1 MKQREFYIKHINQYL
16 IGPGVNQNIFGFDAK
31 NELLNN
37 YPLQAYY
44 SGILFP
50 EIELA
55 NSENEKNQTTDNSD
69 FTEQGTKEQDK
80 IIENNTGQ
88 KENIKNKEETE
99 RSYSEVNSYFPS
111 NNGLTF
117 CIGTETK
124 NIDVTFSAGRY
135 IDIFNK
141 DKKQIKIKINKNEF
155 EQLKD
160 TSNDYSFEFA
170 ENVDYAPI
178 NKEEG
183 WLFISKE
190 ISENVGTT
198 KHKISNYKKKIK
210 DLRIINPYEDP
221 ILKKFDLITGGVY
234 FKRKELLEPVKITL
248 LEDDE
253 FTVTDKKNTE
263 IKIDTEESSFPIF
276 TNENNEIIAKC
287 FVKII
292 TENGKRYVK
301 LLLANTS
308 PKHPRN
314 KFSFGKEPLNEKC
327 LFQTKIEVNANLQPY
342 KNELSENKYD
352 FEASLINHQYRNLNS
367 YGIGH
372 SCAVQWET
380 EKPSN
385 IFTTFL
391 PKVKVRSVSNEFR
404 KENEHLKEIA
414 NIKNLSVWTPFD
426 KEIICQKLTEFVK
439 GYDNWIVEQ
448 EKLSEKEPSNKNY
461 ADNLIKEQKYNSKR
475 LHKNIEILKNNPDV
489 FDAFLLANTAMY
501 IQMIISIDEK
511 FGKKEK
517 ELIDFDKIFEE
528 DTNVSYTSLKYFE
541 NYEPKKPII
550 YYPFQLSFLLL
561 NIESITDKNATDRN
575 DIVDLLWFP
584 TGGGK
589 TEAYLAVTAL
599 TIIWRRFKNPDNLE
613 GVSVIMRYTLRLLTA
628 QQFERASKLI
638 VALEFMNRR
647 QEEIPTNKLNT
658 SKINLGSSKK
668 AISIGMWVGGATT
681 PNKIAIAR
689 DEINDTQGKT
699 LKTQIDELNK
709 AIKKPKN
716 ADSVVNRFQVSAC
729 PWCGCKTITKI
740 PKTDEFSHA
749 FYVNKTFT
757 IECLNNKC
765 EFSNKIPIDVVDDS
779 LYINP
784 PTLLFATVDKFAQL
798 SHREEGNL
806 FFHSKPN
813 DNGLPPDLII
823 QDELHLLNGPLGSI
837 VGLFEVIVENL
848 STKENHKPKI
858 IASTATTRNTQRQV
872 GNLYGNRT
880 VNIFP
885 PQGLTYDDNY
895 FSFTDTKKTG
905 QRLHVGFMPTGKTS
919 IDTQVRAVLP
929 NLLLAR
935 ILLFK
940 KLKEENNKEKAI
952 DLINNYWT
960 IVSYYNSLK
969 DVGKI
974 YNKVNDEIH
983 SGIKRLHEQFN
994 INNNLY
1000 NFNHYGLINRT
1011 KELTS
1016 RIESTK
1022 IKNYLNELQAD
1033 FQLKSTISK
1042 KGGKYDQVKDT
1053 VDIVL
1058 ASNMF
1063 SVGIDISRLNIMLM
1077 NGQPKNIAEYIQAS
1091 SRVARKH
1098 EGLVI
1103 NLLDAN
1109 RAREKSY
1116 FEHYLPFHEA
1126 YYKYVEPLTVTPF
1139 TDITFEKVLNSILI
1153 SFVRHKKGLYKNE
1166 NAHDFKGDI
1175 ADLEQLI
1182 NDRIPKDENEIFQ
1195 KVKKLLGELKTDWL
1209 SQINTVKQSNIGKS
1223 EKDKIK
1229 LKYKD
1234 LIGKSQKQEQWSLMN
1249 SMREVDTNSIIEIS
1263 LNQSTT
1269 INDEKENVEQ
1279 E

>member
-1 MKQREFYIKHINQYL
+1 MNQREFYIKHIDKYL
-16 IGPGVNQNIFGFDAK
+16 IGPGANNNIFGFEAK

-37 YPLQAYY
+37 YPLQVYY

-50 EIELA
+50 EIEQA
-55 NSENEKNQTTDNSD
+55 NNEIEKNDAIDNAD
-69 FTEQGTKEQDK
+69 YIEQDT
-80 IIENNTGQ
+80 ENQGEKTEENSVQ
-88 KENIKNKEETE
+88 KENIKNKVETE

-117 CIGTETK
+117 CVGTETK
-124 NIDVTFSAGRY
+124 NIDVIFSAGRY
-135 IDIFNK
+135 IDVFKK
-141 DKKQIKIKINKNEF
+141 DKKQIKIKIDKNDFDKLKATNPDYHFPF
-155 EQLKD
+155 EE
-160 TSNDYSFEFA
+160 NIAFE
-170 ENVDYAPI
+170 PI
-178 NKEEG
+178 NEKEG
-183 WLFISKE
+183 WLFLKKE
-190 ISENVGTT
+190 IAENIVVS
-198 KHKISNYKKKIK
+198 KREISNYKKKIK
-210 DLRIINPYEDP
+210 DLKILNPYEDP

-234 FKRKELLEPVKITL
+234 FKRKELLKNIKITL
-248 LEDDE
+248 LEDDN
-253 FTVTDKKNTE
+253 FTVTDKNNTE
-263 IKIDTEESSFPIF
+263 IETDTEENSFPIF
-276 TNENNEIIAKC
+276 RNDDNEIIAKC

-292 TENGKRYVK
+292 QENGKKYIK

-314 KFSFGKEPLNEKC
+314 KFSFGKELLNEKC

-352 FEASLINHQYRNLNS
+352 FEASLINYQYRNLNS

-380 EKPSN
+380 EKPLK

-404 KENEHLKEIA
+404 KENEQLKEIA

-426 KEIICQKLTEFVK
+426 KEIICKKLTEFVK
-439 GYDNWIVEQ
+439 GYDNWIGTQKE
-448 EKLSEKEPSNKNY
+448 LTNKEPNNKKY
-461 ADNLIKEQKYNSKR
+461 ADNLIKKQEYNSKR
-475 LHKNIEILKNNPDV
+475 LHKNIEILKTNPDV

-501 IQMIISIDEK
+501 IQMIISIDER

-517 ELIDFDKIFEE
+517 ELADFEKIFN
-528 DTNVSYTSLKYFE
+528 DNKNISYKSLEYFE

-561 NIESITDKNATDRN
+561 NIESITDKTATDRN

-599 TIIWRRFKNPDNLE
+599 TIIWRRLKYPDNFE

-647 QEEIPTNKLNT
+647 QKEIPTNKLHT
-658 SKINLGSSKK
+658 SEINFGNPKK
-668 AISIGMWVGGATT
+668 AISIGMWVGGSTT
-681 PNKIAIAR
+681 PNKIAVAR

-699 LKTQIDELNK
+699 LKTQIDELNR
-709 AIKKPKN
+709 ATEKPKN

-729 PWCGCKTITKI
+729 PWCGCKTITKNPI
-740 PKTDEFSHA
+740 TDKFIHA
-749 FYVNKTFT
+749 FTVDKTFE
-757 IECLNNKC
+757 IECLNKKC

-806 FFHSKPN
+806 FFNSLN
-813 DNGLPPDLII
+813 DNIPPDLII

-837 VGLFEVIVENL
+837 VGLFEMIVENL
-848 STKENHKPKI
+848 STKKNHKPKI
-858 IASTATTRNTQRQV
+858 IASTATTRNTQKQV

-940 KLKEENNKEKAI
+940 KIKEENNKEEAI

-960 IVSYYNSLK
+960 IVSYYNTLK

-994 INNNLY
+994 INNYLY

-1033 FQLKSTISK
+1033 FQLKPTTSK

-1098 EGLVI
+1098 EGLI
-1103 NLLDAN
+1103 LNLLDAN

-1153 SFVRHKKGLYKNE
+1153 SFVRHKKGLNKNE
-1166 NAHDFKGDI
+1166 NAQDFEGNI
-1175 ADLEQLI
+1175 ADLEKLI
-1182 NDRIPKDENEIFQ
+1182 NNRIPKDETGIFQ
-1195 KVKKLLGELKTDWL
+1195 KAKKILDKLKIDWL
-1209 SQINTVKQSNIGKS
+1209 EKIDTVNRSNIGKS
-1223 EKDKIK
+1223 EKDKTK

-1234 LIGKSQKQEQWSLMN
+1234 LIKHSQKQEQWSLMN

-1269 INDEKENVEQ
+1269 VNDEKKNMEQ

>member
-50 EIELA
+50 EIEQA

-69 FTEQGTKEQDK
+69 FTEQDTKEQDK
-80 IIENNTGQ
+80 ITENNTGQ
-88 KENIKNKEETE
+88 KENVKNKEETE

-124 NIDVTFSAGRY
+124 NIDVTFSGGRY

-170 ENVDYAPI
+170 ENVDYEPI

-198 KHKISNYKKKIK
+198 KHKTSNYKKKIK
-210 DLRIINPYEDP
+210 DLGVINPYEDP

-234 FKRKELLEPVKITL
+234 FKRKELLKSVIITL
-248 LEDDE
+248 EDNK
-253 FTVTDKKNTE
+253 FTVTDKEDTTE
-263 IKIDTEESSFPIF
+263 IKIDTEEYSFPIF
-276 TNENNEIIAKC
+276 KNEENKIIAKC
-287 FVKII
+287 FIKII
-292 TENGKRYVK
+292 PENGKKYIK

-308 PKHPRN
+308 PKQPRN
-314 KFSFGKEPLNEKC
+314 KFSFGKEVLNEKC
-327 LFQTKIEVNANLQPY
+327 LFQTKIEVNVNLQPY
-342 KNELSENKYD
+342 KNELIENKYD
-352 FEASLINHQYRNLNS
+352 FEASLINYQYRNLSS

-380 EKPSN
+380 ENLTN

-404 KENEHLKEIA
+404 EENEHLKKIA
-414 NIKNLSVWTPFD
+414 EIKNLSVWTPFD
-426 KEIICQKLTEFVK
+426 KETICQKLTDFVK
-439 GYDNWIVEQ
+439 GYDSWIIEQ
-448 EKLSEKEPSNKNY
+448 ENLSSKEPNNKKY
-461 ADNLIKEQKYNSKR
+461 ADNLIKGQKYNSER

-489 FDAFLLANTAMY
+489 FDTFLLANTAMY

-528 DTNVSYTSLKYFE
+528 DKSINYKSLEYFK

-561 NIESITDKNATDRN
+561 NIESITDKTATDRN

-599 TIIWRRFKNPDNLE
+599 TIIWRRFKNPNNFE

-647 QEEIPTNKLNT
+647 QNEIPTNKLHT
-658 SKINLGSSKK
+658 SKIAFGNPKK

-681 PNKIAIAR
+681 PNKIAVAR

-699 LKTQIDELNK
+699 LKTQIDELNR
-709 AIKKPKN
+709 AIEKPKN
-716 ADSVVNRFQVSAC
+716 AKSIINPFQVTAC

-740 PKTDEFSHA
+740 SKTNEFSHA
-749 FYVNKTFT
+749 FYVKDTFE
-757 IECLNNKC
+757 IECLNKKC
-765 EFSNKIPIDVVDDS
+765 EFSNKIPIDVVDES
-779 LYINP
+779 LYKNP

-798 SHREEGNL
+798 SHREEGHL
-806 FFHSKPN
+806 FFNSLN
-813 DNGLPPDLII
+813 DNMPPDLII

-837 VGLFEVIVENL
+837 VGLFEMIVENL

-858 IASTATTRNTQRQV
+858 IASTATTRNTQKQV

-983 SGIKRLHEQFN
+983 SGIKRLHEEFN
-994 INNNLY
+994 INNHQY

-1022 IKNYLNELQAD
+1022 IKNYLNELQAN
-1033 FQLKSTISK
+1033 FKLKTSTS
-1042 KGGKYDQVKDT
+1042 GKYDQVKDT

-1091 SRVARKH
+1091 SRAARKH
-1098 EGLVI
+1098 EGVII

-1153 SFVRHKKGLYKNE
+1153 SFVRHKEGLYKNE
-1166 NAHDFKGDI
+1166 NAHDFKGNV
-1175 ADLEQLI
+1175 ADLEKLI
-1182 NDRIPKDENEIFQ
+1182 NDRIPKDETGIFQ
-1195 KVKKLLGELKTDWL
+1195 KAKKLLDKLKIDWLEKTDTVNR
-1209 SQINTVKQSNIGKS
+1209 SNTGKS
-1223 EKDKIK
+1223 EKDKEK

-1234 LIGKSQKQEQWSLMN
+1234 LIKKSQKQDQWSLMN

-1263 LNQSTT
+1263 LNQSTK
-1269 INDEKENVEQ
+1269 INNEKEDVEQ

>member
-1 MKQREFYIKHINQYL
+1 MNQREFYIKHIDRYL
-16 IGPGVNQNIFGFDAK
+16 IGPGANNNIFGFDAK

-50 EIELA
+50 EIEQA
-55 NSENEKNQTTDNSD
+55 KSEIDKEQTTDNSD
-69 FTEQGTKEQDK
+69 FIEQDAEEQD
-80 IIENNTGQ
+80 ENTEKDTGQ
-88 KENIKNKEETE
+88 KENVNDKGETE

-117 CIGTETK
+117 CVGTETK
-124 NIDVTFSAGRY
+124 TIDVLFSAGRY
-135 IDIFNK
+135 IDVFNK
-141 DKKQIKIKINKNEF
+141 DKKQIKIKIYKNDFDKLKATNPDYQFPF
-155 EQLKD
+155 ED
-160 TSNDYSFEFA
+160 NIAFEA
-170 ENVDYAPI
+170 I
-178 NKEEG
+178 NEQEG
-183 WLFISKE
+183 WLFLKKE
-190 ISENVGTT
+190 IVKDSVIASKRE
-198 KHKISNYKKKIK
+198 ISNYKRKMKNLGKSVYDDKLI
-210 DLRIINPYEDP
+210 
-221 ILKKFDLITGGVY
+221 KKFDLITGGVY
-234 FKRKELLEPVKITL
+234 FKRKELLKSVIITL
-248 LEDDE
+248 EDNK
-253 FTVTDKKNTE
+253 FTVTDKEDTAE
-263 IKIDTEESSFPIF
+263 IKVDTEEYSFPIF
-276 TNENNEIIAKC
+276 KDEEGKIIAKC

-292 TENGKRYVK
+292 PENGKKYIK

-314 KFSFGKEPLNEKC
+314 KFSFGKETLNEKC

-342 KNELSENKYD
+342 KNELIENKYD
-352 FEASLINHQYRNLNS
+352 FEASLINYQYRNLNS

-372 SCAVQWET
+372 SCAVQWDT
-380 EKPSN
+380 ENPTN

-404 KENEHLKEIA
+404 EENEHLKEIA

-426 KEIICQKLTEFVK
+426 KETICQKLTDFVK

-448 EKLSEKEPSNKNY
+448 ENLSGKEPNYKKY
-461 ADNLIKEQKYNSKR
+461 ADNLIKGQKYNSER
-475 LHKNIEILKNNPDV
+475 LHKNIEILRNNPDV
-489 FDAFLLANTAMY
+489 FDTFLLANTAMY

-517 ELIDFDKIFEE
+517 ELIDFKKIFEE
-528 DTNVSYTSLKYFE
+528 DKNINYKSLEYFE
-541 NYEPKKPII
+541 NYKPERPII

-561 NIESITDKNATDRN
+561 NIESITDKTATDRN

-599 TIIWRRFKNPDNLE
+599 TIIWRRFKNPENFE

-638 VALEFMNRR
+638 VALEFMNR
-647 QEEIPTNKLNT
+647 QQNEIPTNKLHT
-658 SKINLGSSKK
+658 SKIAFGNPKK

-681 PNKIAIAR
+681 PNKIADAR

-709 AIKKPKN
+709 ATDKPKN

-740 PKTDEFSHA
+740 PKTNEFSHA

-837 VGLFEVIVENL
+837 VGLFEMIVENL

-858 IASTATTRNTQRQV
+858 IASTATTRNTQKQV

-940 KLKEENNKEKAI
+940 KLKEEAI

-1033 FQLKSTISK
+1033 FQLKSTTSK

-1091 SRVARKH
+1091 SRAARKY
-1098 EGLVI
+1098 EGLI
-1103 NLLDAN
+1103 LNLLDAN

-1153 SFVRHKKGLYKNE
+1153 SFIRHKKGLCKKE

-1175 ADLEQLI
+1175 ADLEKLI
-1182 NDRIPKDENEIFQ
+1182 NERIPKDENGIFE
-1195 KVKKLLGELKTDWL
+1195 KAKNIITNLKTDWL
-1209 SQINTVKQSNIGKS
+1209 EKIDTIKRSNTGKP
-1223 EKDKIK
+1223 EKDKEK

-1234 LIGKSQKQEQWSLMN
+1234 LIEKSQKQDQWSLMN

>member
-1 MKQREFYIKHINQYL
+1 MNQREFYIKHIDRYL
-16 IGPGVNQNIFGFDAK
+16 IGPGANNNIFGFDAK

-50 EIELA
+50 EIKQAQSSGEIA
-55 NSENEKNQTTDNSD
+55 ETDDNSNYQ
-69 FTEQGTKEQDK
+69 EQETVEQ
-80 IIENNTGQ
+80 ENNTVENTGQ
-88 KENIKNKEETE
+88 KEIIKNKKEIE

-117 CIGTETK
+117 CVETKTK
-124 NIDVTFSAGRY
+124 NINVIFSAGRY
-135 IDIFNK
+135 INIFNK

-160 TSNDYSFEFA
+160 TSNDYSFEFS
-170 ENVDYAPI
+170 ENIDYDPI

-210 DLRIINPYEDP
+210 DFTSINPYEDP

-248 LEDDE
+248 LEDDK

-276 TNENNEIIAKC
+276 INEKNEIIAKC

-292 TENGKRYVK
+292 TENGKKYVK

-314 KFSFGKEPLNEKC
+314 KFSFGKETLNEKC

-342 KNELSENKYD
+342 KNKLTENKYD
-352 FEASLINHQYRNLNS
+352 FEASLINYQYRNLNS

-372 SCAVQWET
+372 SCAVQWKT
-380 EKPSN
+380 ENLTN

-404 KENEHLKEIA
+404 EENEHLKKIA
-414 NIKNLSVWTPFD
+414 EIKNLSVWTPFD
-426 KEIICQKLTEFVK
+426 KETICQKLTDFVK
-439 GYDNWIVEQ
+439 GYDSWIVEQ
-448 EKLSEKEPSNKNY
+448 ENLSSKEPNNKKY
-461 ADNLIKEQKYNSKR
+461 VVPLIKKQKYNSGR
-475 LHKNIEILKNNPDV
+475 LHKNIEILKKNPDV
-489 FDAFLLANTAMY
+489 FDTFLLANTAMY

-517 ELIDFDKIFEE
+517 ELIDFEKIFK
-528 DTNVSYTSLKYFE
+528 DDKSISYKSLEYFK
-541 NYEPKKPII
+541 NYKPEKPII

-561 NIESITDKNATDRN
+561 NIESITDKTATDRN

-599 TIIWRRFKNPDNLE
+599 TIIWRRFKNPENFE

-647 QEEIPTNKLNT
+647 QNEIPTNKLHT
-658 SKINLGSSKK
+658 SKINFGNPKK

-681 PNKIAIAR
+681 PNKIADAR

-709 AIKKPKN
+709 TTDKPKN

-740 PKTDEFSHA
+740 PKTNEFSHA
-749 FYVNKTFT
+749 FYVKDTFE

-779 LYINP
+779 LYKNP

-798 SHREEGNL
+798 SHREEGHS
-806 FFHSKPN
+806 FFHSLPK
-813 DNGLPPDLII
+813 DRGLPPDLII

-837 VGLFEVIVENL
+837 VGLFEMIVENL
-848 STKENHKPKI
+848 STKGNHKPKI
-858 IASTATTRNTQRQV
+858 IASTATTRNTQKQV
-872 GNLYGNRT
+872 SNLYGNRT

-940 KLKEENNKEKAI
+940 KLVEENNNKGKAI
-952 DLINNYWT
+952 DLI
-960 IVSYYNSLK
+960 
-969 DVGKI
+969 
-974 YNKVNDEIH
+974 
-983 SGIKRLHEQFN
+983 
-994 INNNLY
+994 
-1000 NFNHYGLINRT
+1000 
-1011 KELTS
+1011 
-1016 RIESTK
+1016 
-1022 IKNYLNELQAD
+1022 
-1033 FQLKSTISK
+1033 
-1042 KGGKYDQVKDT
+1042 
-1053 VDIVL
+1053 
-1058 ASNMF
+1058 
-1063 SVGIDISRLNIMLM
+1063 
-1077 NGQPKNIAEYIQAS
+1077 P
-1091 SRVARKH
+1091 
-1098 EGLVI
+1098 
-1103 NLLDAN
+1103 
-1109 RAREKSY
+1109 
-1116 FEHYLPFHEA
+1116 
-1126 YYKYVEPLTVTPF
+1126 
-1139 TDITFEKVLNSILI
+1139 
-1153 SFVRHKKGLYKNE
+1153 
-1166 NAHDFKGDI
+1166 
-1175 ADLEQLI
+1175 
-1182 NDRIPKDENEIFQ
+1182 
-1195 KVKKLLGELKTDWL
+1195 
-1209 SQINTVKQSNIGKS
+1209 
-1223 EKDKIK
+1223 
-1229 LKYKD
+1229 
-1234 LIGKSQKQEQWSLMN
+1234 
-1249 SMREVDTNSIIEIS
+1249 
-1263 LNQSTT
+1263 
-1269 INDEKENVEQ
+1269 
-1279 E
+1279 

>member
-1 MKQREFYIKHINQYL
+1 MNQREFFKKHINQHL
-16 IGPGVNQNIFGFDAK
+16 IGPGANQNVFGFDIQ

-37 YPLQAYY
+37 YPLQVYY

-50 EIELA
+50 EIEQA
-55 NSENEKNQTTDNSD
+55 KSEEEKNETSSNSD
-69 FTEQGTKEQDK
+69 FNEQDIEKKEGVK
-80 IIENNTGQ
+80 INSSQ
-88 KENIKNKEETE
+88 ENIKNVAEIEK
-99 RSYSEVNSYFPS
+99 SYSEVNSFFPS
-111 NNGLTF
+111 NMGLTL
-117 CIGTETK
+117 CVSENTK
-124 NIDVTFSAGRY
+124 KIEVNFSAGKY
-135 IDIFNK
+135 IDIKN
-141 DKKQIKIKINKNEF
+141 DKKQIKIKIDKKDYDKLKSTEPYYQFPF
-155 EQLKD
+155 E
-160 TSNDYSFEFA
+160 
-170 ENVDYAPI
+170 ENIAYEPVT
-178 NKEEG
+178 ETEG
-183 WLFISKE
+183 WFYIQKE
-190 ISENVGTT
+190 IADSVIAT
-198 KHKISNYKKKIK
+198 KRAIGNYKRKMK
-210 DLRIINPYEDP
+210 DLGKSVYDDP
-221 ILKKFDLITGGVY
+221 IIKKLDLITGGVY
-234 FKRKELLEPVKITL
+234 FKREQLNET
-248 LEDDE
+248 
-253 FTVTDKKNTE
+253 FT
-263 IKIDTEESSFPIF
+263 ISLQ
-276 TNENNEIIAKC
+276 ENNKFSVSNNVGNVDVNSEENSFLVFIHENISIAKC

-292 TENGKRYVK
+292 PENGKKYIK
-301 LLLANTS
+301 FLLANTS

-314 KFSFGKEPLNEKC
+314 KFSFGKEVLNEKC
-327 LFQTKIEVNANLQPY
+327 LFQTKIEVDADLQPY
-342 KNELSENKYD
+342 KNQLYDNKYD
-352 FEASLINHQYRNLNS
+352 FEASLINYQYRYLNS

-372 SCAVQWET
+372 SCAVQWDT
-380 EKPSN
+380 ENHTK
-385 IFTTFL
+385 IQTTYL
-391 PKVKVRSVSNEFR
+391 PKTKVRSVSNKFR
-404 KENEHLKEIA
+404 PENEHLKEIA

-426 KEIICQKLTEFVK
+426 KDEICDKLTEFVK
-439 GYDNWIVEQ
+439 GYDNWIVGQ
-448 EKLSEKEPSNKNY
+448 ETLLENEPQNKRY
-461 ADNLIKEQKYNSKR
+461 ADSLIKEQKYNSER
-475 LHKNIEILKNNPDV
+475 LHKNIKILRENPDV

-501 IQMIISIDEK
+501 IQMIVSIENK

-517 ELIDFDKIFEE
+517 ELADIEKILEGDDKLYKSI
-528 DTNVSYTSLKYFE
+528 KYFE
-541 NYEPKKPII
+541 NYKPIKPII

-561 NIESITDKNATDRN
+561 NIESITNKNATDRN
-575 DIVDLLWFP
+575 DFVDLLWFP

-599 TIIWRRFKNPDNLE
+599 TIIWRRFKYPENFD

-638 VALEFMNRR
+638 VALEFLNRR
-647 QEEIPTNKLNT
+647 QNEIPTNKLNN
-658 SKINLGSSKK
+658 SKLHLGNSKK
-668 AISIGMWVGGATT
+668 PISIGMWVGGATT
-681 PNKIAIAR
+681 PNKIADAR
-689 DEINDTQGKT
+689 DEINNTQGKT

-709 AIKKPKN
+709 AKKKQKN
-716 ADSVVNRFQVSAC
+716 ADSVVNRFQVTAC
-729 PWCGCKTITKI
+729 PWCGCKTITTI
-740 PKTDEFSHA
+740 PKTGEFAHA
-749 FYVNKTFT
+749 FNVNQKFS
-757 IECLNNKC
+757 IECLNSKC

-779 LYINP
+779 LYQNP

-798 SHREEGNL
+798 SHREEGNI
-806 FFHSKPN
+806 FFNSKPN
-813 DNGLPPDLII
+813 DNNLPPDLII

-837 VGLFEVIVENL
+837 VGLFEMIVENL
-848 STKENHKPKI
+848 STKGDHKPKI
-858 IASTATTRNTQRQV
+858 IASTATTRNTKNQV
-872 GNLYGNRT
+872 ESLYGNRK

-895 FSFTDTKKTG
+895 FSFTDTEKTG
-905 QRLHVGFMPTGKTS
+905 QREHIGFMPTGKTS

-940 KLKEENNKEKAI
+940 EIKEKNDKQTAI
-952 DLINNYWT
+952 ELINNYWT

-994 INNNLY
+994 INNYSY

-1016 RIESTK
+1016 RIESSK
-1022 IKNYLNELQAD
+1022 IKNYLNELQSD
-1033 FQLKSTISK
+1033 FKLKTVTSQ
-1042 KGGKYDQVKDT
+1042 KGETYDQVENT

-1091 SRVARKH
+1091 SRAARKY

-1153 SFVRHKKGLYKNE
+1153 SYVRHKKGLYKNE
-1166 NAHDFKGDI
+1166 NAHDFEG
-1175 ADLEQLI
+1175 
-1182 NDRIPKDENEIFQ
+1182 EI
-1195 KVKKLLGELKTDWL
+1195 GELENLIKQRITNDTTGVFEKAKTIVTKLKKDWL
-1209 SQINTVKQSNIGKS
+1209 SKINTVKQSNTGKQ
-1223 EKDKIK
+1223 EKEKTK

-1234 LIGKSQKQEQWSLMN
+1234 LIEKSQKNDDWSLMN

-1263 LNQSTT
+1263 HGQSTT
-1269 INDEKENVEQ
+1269 INIENEEVEQ